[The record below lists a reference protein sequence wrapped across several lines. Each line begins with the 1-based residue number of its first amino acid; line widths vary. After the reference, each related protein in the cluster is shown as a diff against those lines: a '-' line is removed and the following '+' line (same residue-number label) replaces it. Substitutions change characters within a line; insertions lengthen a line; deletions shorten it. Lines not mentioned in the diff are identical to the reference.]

1 MAGRVMPI
9 QMSLGLR
16 PASTAD
22 QQGARFHRESDRKR
36 LRAMLAGIAA
46 AGVVVALVLGLVGL
60 RMQQVR
66 FSYRIDV
73 LRTAKAGVEEANRR
87 LLVEKASL
95 QSLARVEVEART
107 RLGMVAPTQQQVQ
120 LAREFVGGGT
130 ATAALG
136 GRTATAAAPV
146 GEGNPAPGREPLRE
160 PAREPAREIVR

>member
-1 MAGRVMPI
+1 MKMGGDHAMPI

-22 QQGARFHRESDRKR
+22 QEVAHFHRESDRRR

-66 FSYRIDV
+66 LSYRLDN
-73 LRTAKAGVEEANRR
+73 LRTAKADVEELNRR
-87 LLVEKASL
+87 LRVEGASL
-95 QSLARVEVEART
+95 RSLARIELEARA

-120 LAREFVGGGT
+120 LAREFAGDGT
-130 ATAALG
+130 ASTAL
-136 GRTATAAAPV
+136 RERTAAA
-146 GEGNPAPGREPLRE
+146 AE
-160 PAREPAREIVR
+160 PARERIR

>member
-1 MAGRVMPI
+1 MPI

-22 QQGARFHRESDRKR
+22 QQGARFHRESDRRR

-66 FSYRIDV
+66 LSYRLDV

-136 GRTATAAAPV
+136 GRTATAAVPA

-160 PAREPAREIVR
+160 PAREIVR

>member
-1 MAGRVMPI
+1 
-9 QMSLGLR
+9 
-16 PASTAD
+16 
-22 QQGARFHRESDRKR
+22 
-36 LRAMLAGIAA
+36 MLAGIAA

-66 FSYRIDV
+66 LAYRLDV

-120 LAREFVGGGT
+120 LAREFMGGGT

-136 GRTATAAAPV
+136 GRTATAA
-146 GEGNPAPGREPLRE
+146 APGREPLRE

>member
-1 MAGRVMPI
+1 MAGRSMPI

-22 QQGARFHRESDRKR
+22 QQGARFHRESDRRR

-66 FSYRIDV
+66 LSYRLDV
-73 LRTAKAGVEEANRR
+73 LRTAKLAVEEANRR

-136 GRTATAAAPV
+136 SRTATAAAPA
-146 GEGNPAPGREPLRE
+146 GEGNRAPGREPLRE
-160 PAREPAREIVR
+160 PAREIVR